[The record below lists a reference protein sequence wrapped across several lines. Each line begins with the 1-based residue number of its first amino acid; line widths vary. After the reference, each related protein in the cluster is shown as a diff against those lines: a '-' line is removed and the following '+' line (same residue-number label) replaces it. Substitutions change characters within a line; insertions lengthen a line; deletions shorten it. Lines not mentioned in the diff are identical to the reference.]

1 MVINQGEHERGE
13 KADRAAQKEERS
25 SNRDGVEKGEK
36 KSEGKMV
43 SAGVQQ
49 DNCRQRL
56 GHKKLTGEEG
66 LGVQQGNINI

>member
-1 MVINQGEHERGE
+1 MKEEK

-25 SNRDGVEKGEK
+25 GNRDRVEIGGK
-36 KSEGKMV
+36 KRKMV
-43 SAGVQQ
+43 TAGMQQ
-49 DNCRQRL
+49 DKCRQRL

>member
-1 MVINQGEHERGE
+1 MKEEK

-25 SNRDGVEKGEK
+25 GNRDGVEKGEK
-36 KSEGKMV
+36 SKRRMV
-43 SAGVQQ
+43 SVRVQQ
-49 DNCRQRL
+49 DKCRQRL